1 MTRPTGESVPQP
13 MRPAFDAIVALT
25 DPFCAEHLNAEY
37 AELCRKM
44 AAALGRKRP
53 SPLLGGK
60 TNTWAAAIV
69 HAVGSNNFLFDR
81 SQPLYLS
88 AADLAAAFGLATSTV
103 GNKSRVIR
111 DALKM
116 HNYDW
121 HWALPSKVDT
131 YPGAWYIS
139 VDGLML
145 DARHVSRDIQ
155 EEAARRGLIPYLPPP
170 GDDKLYGLVD
180 LIEAI
185 DPAELPADFN
195 SEQSSPQS
203 RNFAVLCQCWI
214 RLFQRPSPRSAQ
226 IDCKLDR
233 PTEIGYP
240 HNCSDASFAPSA
252 SAWNFAQV
260 TVG

>member
-1 MTRPTGESVPQP
+1 MTGPTGESVPRP

-81 SQPLYLS
+81 SQPLYIS

-195 SEQSSPQS
+195 SEAELTPIEEF
-203 RNFAVLCQCWI
+203 RRGMPVLDPPLSVTIAQERED
-214 RLFQRPSPRSAQ
+214 RL
-226 IDCKLDR
+226 
-233 PTEIGYP
+233 
-240 HNCSDASFAPSA
+240 
-252 SAWNFAQV
+252 
-260 TVG
+260 